1 MLTFEETNAIG
12 QILDSTWGKGGSG
25 LGSVTH
31 SMQGDLLVVK
41 YQCIVTFASERSLSS
56 QTKRLAEES
65 VSLLSK
71 VVTGLKKQFKEKTGN
86 TLKLKEGLNK
96 DSVELVS
103 ATSVN
108 PRKIAY
114 YRRFVEFK
122 VEN

>member
-12 QILDSTWGKGGSG
+12 QILDTTWGTGGSG

-31 SMQGDLLVVK
+31 VMQGDVLVIK

-56 QTKRLAEES
+56 QTRRLAEES

-71 VVTGLKKQFKEKTGN
+71 VVTELKKKFKESTGN
-86 TLKLKEGLNK
+86 ALKIKEQVNK

-103 ATSVN
+103 ATTIN
-108 PRKIAY
+108 PRKLAY